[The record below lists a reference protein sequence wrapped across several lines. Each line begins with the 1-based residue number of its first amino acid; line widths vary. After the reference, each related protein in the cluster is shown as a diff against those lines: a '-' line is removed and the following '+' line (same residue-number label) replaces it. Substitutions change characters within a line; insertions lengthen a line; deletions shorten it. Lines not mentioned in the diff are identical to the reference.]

1 MGEELKNDISSYRR
15 YLSGDNGAL
24 QSIVLEYRAGLILY
38 NETFVHNISDAEDL
52 AEDVFA
58 ELIFKR
64 PEFDGRSSF
73 KTWLYAIARHKCLNH
88 LKRKKRFE
96 VASNEII
103 TSIADKD
110 QMASIRCYEEEA
122 FDDEKLKA
130 LHSKL
135 DKLHEE
141 YRQVVYLYYFEKM
154 STEEIA
160 KVMKKSK
167 KQVGNLMYRA
177 KSALY
182 KMLKDEGINI

>member
-1 MGEELKNDISSYRR
+1 MGEEIKNDINSYRR
-15 YLSGDNGAL
+15 YLLGDNGAL
-24 QSIVLEYRAGLILY
+24 QSIVQEYRAGLILY
-38 NETFVHNISDAEDL
+38 SETLVHNITDAEDL

-64 PEFDGRSSF
+64 PEFDGRSSL

-88 LKRKKRFE
+88 LKRSKRIE
-96 VASNEII
+96 VVSNEKI
-103 TSIADKD
+103 TSIADND
-110 QMASIRCYEEEA
+110 PMASFRYYEEEA

-135 DKLHEE
+135 EKLHDE
-141 YRQVVYLYYFEKM
+141 YRQVVYLYYFENM

-177 KSALY
+177 KAALY
-182 KMLKDEGINI
+182 KMLKDEEINI